1 MEKSF
6 TNEGDLRDMT
16 TGEQRYEKAK
26 KAESYVEGLI
36 ETFHKD
42 WIIVKSPNRYAKIDC
57 VAYNRREK
65 TIESLIEIKCRNQ
78 SMASMTTEL
87 GMRTDIDAAKL
98 EALESI
104 SDIMKVPSVLYIYLM
119 KDGVVLEVPIT
130 DEYGSRMCEVGY
142 KNADAPLSLN
152 GGFTRKKLAEISIEG
167 SRIIKV
173 KGEVTSV

>member
-1 MEKSF
+1 MNTAE
-6 TNEGDLRDMT
+6 E
-16 TGEQRYEKAK
+16 RYGKAK

-78 SMASMTTEL
+78 SMASMTTDL

-104 SDIMKVPSVLYIYLM
+104 SDIMKVPSTLYVYLM

-130 DEYGSRMCEVGY
+130 DEYGSRECCVSFKE
-142 KNADAPLSLN
+142 ADAPSSLA
-152 GGFTRKKLAEISIEG
+152 GGYTRKKLAEISIEG
-167 SRIIKV
+167 SRIVKV

>member
-1 MEKSF
+1 M
-6 TNEGDLRDMT
+6 N

-78 SMASMTTEL
+78 SMASMTTDL
-87 GMRTDIDAAKL
+87 GLVTHIDAAKL

-104 SDIMKVPSVLYIYLM
+104 SDIMKVPSTLYVYLM
-119 KDGVVLEVPIT
+119 QDGVVLEVPIT
-130 DEYGSRMCEVGY
+130 DAFGTRECQVTFRD
-142 KNADAPLSLN
+142 ADAPISLA
-152 GGFTRKKLAEISIEG
+152 GGTTCKKLAEISIEG
-167 SRIIKV
+167 SRFIKV